1 MCLQPAPR
9 TVQLSIRV
17 GNQVLSTNSP
27 VDNGFVQV
35 LLLLNEQTVHLTV
48 PTANLRAGLSL
59 TIPCLSEPLFIQDI
73 TSPEVKDDLHNYVFQ
88 FMQWYFVV
96 IQMKDSIKEGDIY
109 RTNIVLKSMI
119 PFFYS
124 HSYLSKYL
132 TECVDYILK
141 TEIILPPDLALRVR
155 AASFVNP
162 FGGAGRNQ
170 AADLHKEYEVKS
182 LKDLIKGLGA
192 NKTEKSIIAV
202 TKAAP
207 TIDTIV
213 KNFDCMVNENTVK
226 TTHKTSSRDGDI
238 QCLLQKLQTWKP
250 WIKKEIRRLKV
261 FSNIKKTPFSFDK
274 QKFSQHIM
282 YTADRLARDLPYE
295 EESSSSDEE

>member
-141 TEIILPPDLALRVR
+141 TEIILPPDLALG
-155 AASFVNP
+155 S
-162 FGGAGRNQ
+162 
-170 AADLHKEYEVKS
+170 E
-182 LKDLIKGLGA
+182 
-192 NKTEKSIIAV
+192 
-202 TKAAP
+202 
-207 TIDTIV
+207 
-213 KNFDCMVNENTVK
+213 
-226 TTHKTSSRDGDI
+226 
-238 QCLLQKLQTWKP
+238 LLL
-250 WIKKEIRRLKV
+250 L
-261 FSNIKKTPFSFDK
+261 
-274 QKFSQHIM
+274 
-282 YTADRLARDLPYE
+282 
-295 EESSSSDEE
+295 

>member
-27 VDNGFVQV
+27 VDNGYVQV

-132 TECVDYILK
+132 TACVDFILK
-141 TEIILPPDLALRVR
+141 TEIILPPDLGQ
-155 AASFVNP
+155 SCFFCEP
-162 FGGAGRNQ
+162 FWRSWKKQ
-170 AADLHKEYEVKS
+170 
-182 LKDLIKGLGA
+182 
-192 NKTEKSIIAV
+192 
-202 TKAAP
+202 
-207 TIDTIV
+207 
-213 KNFDCMVNENTVK
+213 
-226 TTHKTSSRDGDI
+226 SSR
-238 QCLLQKLQTWKP
+238 P
-250 WIKKEIRRLKV
+250 
-261 FSNIKKTPFSFDK
+261 
-274 QKFSQHIM
+274 SQ
-282 YTADRLARDLPYE
+282 R
-295 EESSSSDEE
+295 ESSKISKRLDKRTWCKQNREIYNRSHQSSTNH